1 MRVFSAVR
9 PSGELQIG
17 NYFGAIKQWIDLQQQ
32 ANCVFAVADYHA
44 ITTDFDP
51 KTLKARQQDYL
62 AWFLAAGLDPKKS
75 IIFIQSQ
82 NPDHTELAWIF
93 SAITKEAELKR
104 MTQYKD
110 KKEEQEKITAS
121 LLTYPVLQ
129 AADILLYNTD
139 TVPVGED
146 QVQHI
151 EFSRTLAKRFN
162 NRFAKVFVEPKPQLV
177 EEGARIMSLNNP
189 KNKMSKSGTDKSKIS
204 LADSS
209 KDAEKKI
216 MSAVTDSGSE
226 IKQAKDKPAITNLIN
241 IYHLLS
247 NKPVKEIE
255 ASFKGKGYDEFKAEL
270 VKQITSFL
278 TELQA
283 KKAEIEKQDLV
294 SETTKKGLEQAQQIS
309 NKVLIEAKKA
319 IGVL

>member
-1 MRVFSAVR
+1 MRVFSAIR

-32 ANCVFAVADYHA
+32 ADCVFAVADYHG

-51 KTLKARQQDYL
+51 KELKVHQQDYL
-62 AWFLAAGLDPKKS
+62 AWFLAAGLDPGKS
-75 IIFIQSQ
+75 IIFVQSQ
-82 NPDHTELAWIF
+82 NPDHTELAWIL

-110 KKEEQEKITAS
+110 KKDEQEKITAS
-121 LLTYPVLQ
+121 LLTYPILQ

-162 NRFAKVFVEPKPQLV
+162 NRFGKVFIEPRAQLV
-177 EEGARIMSLNNP
+177 KEGARIMSLNNP
-189 KNKMSKSGTDKSKIS
+189 KNKMSKSGTPKSKLS
-204 LADSS
+204 LADGP
-209 KDAEKKI
+209 KEAEKKI

-226 IKQAKDKPAITNLIN
+226 IKQGKDKPAISNLIN
-241 IYHLLS
+241 IYHLIS
-247 NKPVKEIE
+247 SKPVKEIE
-255 ASFKGKGYDEFKAEL
+255 ASFKGRGYGDFKKEL
-270 VKQITSFL
+270 AKAVSAFL
-278 TELQA
+278 IELQT

-294 SETTKKGLEQAQQIS
+294 VETTKKGLEQAQAIS
-309 NKVLIEAKKA
+309 SKTLAEAKKA
-319 IGVL
+319 IGIL

>member
-32 ANCVFAVADYHA
+32 ADCVFAVADYHG
-44 ITTDFDP
+44 ITTDFEP
-51 KTLKARQQDYL
+51 KKLKAHQRDLL

-82 NPDHTELAWIF
+82 NPDHTELAWIL

-110 KKEEQEKITAS
+110 KKGEQEKITAS
-121 LLTYPVLQ
+121 LLAYPVLQ

-139 TVPVGED
+139 MVPVGED

-162 NRFAKVFVEPKPQLV
+162 NRFTRIFVEPKAQLV
-177 EEGARIMSLNNP
+177 KDGARIMSLNNP
-189 KNKMSKSGTDKSKIS
+189 NNKMSKSGVNKSKIN
-204 LADSS
+204 LADNP

-226 IKQAKDKPAITNLIN
+226 IKQGKDKLAITNLIN

-247 NKPVKEIE
+247 GKDINEIE
-255 ASFKGKGYDEFKAEL
+255 ASFKGKGYGDFKTEL
-270 VKQITSFL
+270 AKQVSQFL
-278 TELQA
+278 TELQS
-283 KKAEIEKQDLV
+283 KKAEIEKRDLV
-294 SETTKKGLEQAQQIS
+294 AETTKKGLKQAQQIS